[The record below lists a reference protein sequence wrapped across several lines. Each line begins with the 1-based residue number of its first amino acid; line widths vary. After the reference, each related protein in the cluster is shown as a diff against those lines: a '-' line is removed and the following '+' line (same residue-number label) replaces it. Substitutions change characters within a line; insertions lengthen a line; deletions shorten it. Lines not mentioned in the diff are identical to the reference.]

1 MAFTNARRLFNRGLV
16 SAMAALLVLLP
27 LDVQAVKYIITVKN
41 GLTVIQRFE
50 VDTIEECLQ
59 YKPPGGMTCDITG
72 PDIWNMPLHDLI
84 AVAQAPFPG
93 RNVGWDNIGS
103 QCLFGSHVAKQNQPS
118 KQCQCVS
125 FPDLLDDLHWSDV
138 PLKRNSARLVTED
151 QTDAYRPANLVL
163 EYLDLDVATPPR
175 GDLRRILEW
184 DLYTYTLVGSH
195 RVVYR
200 SLNRFDAEVTPVLL
214 NVFQRPAQAPG
225 GLISRL
231 MASFR
236 LPGSGA
242 PGATA
247 QAASA
252 GPASAGSDL
261 EWRTGALPD
270 SAAQL
275 EGGVVFHGA
284 PGAPSARGGHGAGRG
299 RGMDAHQKHVYDMFS
314 IPKGSWPHPGPPG
327 PPGPPPPALQ

>member
-27 LDVQAVKYIITVKN
+27 LDVQAVKYIITVRK
-41 GLTVIQRFE
+41 GLTVVQQFE
-50 VDTIEECLQ
+50 VDTVEECLQ
-59 YKPPGGMTCDITG
+59 YKPPRDMVCSIVG

-84 AVAQAPFPG
+84 AVAQAPHP
-93 RNVGWDNIGS
+93 VDMWWDSIGS
-103 QCLFGSHVAKQNQPS
+103 QCLLGRHVARRDQPS

-125 FPDLLDDLHWSDV
+125 FPHLVEDLHCSEV
-138 PLKRNSARLVTED
+138 SLKRTSARLVTED

-163 EYLDLDVATPPR
+163 EYLDLHVATPPK
-175 GDLRRILEW
+175 GDLSRIVRWGQDGVIGSRRF
-184 DLYTYTLVGSH
+184 
-195 RVVYR
+195 VYQ
-200 SLNRFDAEVTPVLL
+200 SLNRFDAEVTPVLI
-214 NVFQRPAQAPG
+214 NVFQRPAQGPG
-225 GLISRL
+225 GLISKL
-231 MASFR
+231 MASLR

-327 PPGPPPPALQ
+327 PPPPALQ